1 MEGEYEATL
10 YNNVGKPEKDM
21 VRFTVYD
28 DSVEQRCVQADREM
42 MNLIAEV
49 TGGEMLEVGQLDTL
63 PDKMRAF
70 ETLARERIKP
80 KDIWDR
86 LPVFSMLICVLGVEW
101 FLRRAS
107 GLL

>member
-1 MEGEYEATL
+1 L
-10 YNNVGKPEKDM
+10 YNNVGKPEKDV

-49 TGGEMLEVGQLDTL
+49 TGGEMLEVGELDTL
-63 PDKMRAF
+63 PDKVRAF
-70 ETLARERIKP
+70 ETLAKERVKP
-80 KDIWDR
+80 IDIWDR
-86 LPVFSMLICVLGVEW
+86 LPVFSTLICVLGVEW